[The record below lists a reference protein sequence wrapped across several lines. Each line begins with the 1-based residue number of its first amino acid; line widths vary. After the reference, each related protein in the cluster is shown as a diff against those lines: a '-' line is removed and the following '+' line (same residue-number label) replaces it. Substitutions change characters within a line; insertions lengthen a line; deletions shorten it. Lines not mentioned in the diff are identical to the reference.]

1 MNADQMKTGQGR
13 WLGLAAVLYFLS
25 LSWPVHLP
33 TLQYLMREGV
43 LPIRHVFGQPIR
55 ALSGGFIE
63 VWGSESIIASILAFG
78 VLSACDILAG
88 YWLWKRQR
96 RGGML
101 ALGLLPIYWF
111 FAIGWV
117 VPYMWLIGALKA
129 IALAFGWKS
138 LRGETA

>member
-13 WLGLAAVLYFLS
+13 WLALAAVLYFLS

-33 TLQYLMREGV
+33 TLQYVIREGV

-55 ALSGGFIE
+55 ALGGGFIE
-63 VWGSESIIASILAFG
+63 VWGSESTIASILAFG
-78 VLSACDILAG
+78 VSSALEILAG
-88 YWLWKRQR
+88 YWLWKRQK

-111 FAIGWV
+111 FAVGWM
-117 VPYMWLIGALKA
+117 VPYMWLIGALQA
-129 IALAFGWKS
+129 ISLALGWKS
-138 LRGETA
+138 LSGDSA